1 MTKNTLF
8 LERLSRYLDIERRY
22 FSCWRSLANVLGVP
36 GDEAQKFDIYTEH
49 SPTDDLFYDLVDDH
63 ELKVDMLKKKLQV
76 VMRNDVVEA
85 LQKGMLKPSIVFRTI
100 MVNLFA

>member
-63 ELKVDMLKKKLQV
+63 ELKVDMLKRKLQV

>member
-49 SPTDDLFYDLVDDH
+49 SPTDDLFYVLADDR
-63 ELKVDMLKKKLQV
+63 ELNVGMLKRKLRAV
-76 VMRNDVVEA
+76 LRNDVIEA
-85 LQKGMLKPSIVFRTI
+85 LRQGMLKTSIVFMTI